1 MASIADF
8 KEEHEPPG
16 WERLKASIRTRISI
30 WIGLAVFV
38 GWMLSHILP
47 KRRRNYA
54 HRSDQ
59 DANRHS
65 GEITLTSKTRQPKS
79 GGGLLSLALE
89 LLGAV
94 AIRLAQRY
102 LKSWNSTL
110 MVRLRNPPELQLSSA
125 GLPIKAASKG
135 YGYLSNQRS
144 ETSPEKV
151 ESEKPYQK
159 GILALFKNT
168 AREWIQDKCPQLGA
182 ALAYFTVF
190 SLAPLVLVL
199 LAIFGLI
206 FGGSDQARQKIT
218 EQLQYLIDPSGIKV
232 IQDIAANAAKPQAG
246 ILATTIGVV
255 LALFGAS
262 GVFGQLQEALNTIWG
277 VKPKPG
283 GGLMGFIRTR
293 FLSFAM
299 VGGVCFLLLVSL
311 TVETLLRGLNAYLKN
326 VMPGGDIV
334 AFALFLIF
342 DLAVIILLFA
352 MIFRYLPD
360 AKVAWRDVWI
370 GATLTAVLF
379 ALGKFVLGLYL
390 GSGAAGSAYGAASSL
405 ITLLLWIYYAAQI
418 LLFGAEFT
426 QVYAN
431 TYGARVEPQ
440 EHAVKVEITEKV
452 VSPSPPGGSGGKS
465 KGYN

>member
-1 MASIADF
+1 MATRADF
-8 KEEHEPPG
+8 KEGHQPPV
-16 WERLKASIRTRISI
+16 WERLQASVRTRISV
-30 WIGLAVFV
+30 WIGLAAFV
-38 GWMLSHILP
+38 GWVLAHILP
-47 KRRRNYA
+47 MRRRNYA

-65 GEITLTSKTRQPKS
+65 GEITLVSKARQPKS
-79 GGGLLSLALE
+79 GGALLSLALE

-94 AIRLAQRY
+94 AIRLAQRC
-102 LKSWNSTL
+102 LKSWSSTF
-110 MVRLRNPPELQLSSA
+110 MVRLQNPPELQLSSA
-125 GLPIKAASKG
+125 GLFRKPAPKD
-135 YGYLSNQRS
+135 YGYLSDHRS
-144 ETSPEKV
+144 EISPEKV
-151 ESEKPYQK
+151 ESEKTYQK
-159 GILALFKNT
+159 SIVVLFTNT
-168 AREWIQDKCPQLGA
+168 ASEWIQDKCPQLGA

-199 LAIFGLI
+199 LAVFGLI

-246 ILATTIGVV
+246 AIATTIGVV

-283 GGLMGFIRTR
+283 GGLMGFVRTR

-311 TVETLLRGLNAYLKN
+311 TIETVLRAFSAYLKN
-326 VMPGGDIV
+326 LLPGGDIV
-334 AFALFLIF
+334 AFVLFLIF

-360 AKVAWRDVWI
+360 AKVAWRDVWV
-370 GATLTAVLF
+370 GATLTAILF
-379 ALGKFVLGLYL
+379 ALGKCVLGLYL

-426 QVYAN
+426 QIYAN
-431 TYGARVEPQ
+431 TYGTRVEPQ
-440 EHAVKVEITEKV
+440 EHAVTVEITEKV
-452 VSPSPPGGSGGKS
+452 VGPSHPGGSGGKS
-465 KGYN
+465 

>member
-1 MASIADF
+1 
-8 KEEHEPPG
+8 
-16 WERLKASIRTRISI
+16 
-30 WIGLAVFV
+30 
-38 GWMLSHILP
+38 
-47 KRRRNYA
+47 
-54 HRSDQ
+54 
-59 DANRHS
+59 
-65 GEITLTSKTRQPKS
+65 
-79 GGGLLSLALE
+79 LSLALE

-94 AIRLAQRY
+94 AIRLGQRY
-102 LKSWNSTL
+102 IKSWSSALT
-110 MVRLRNPPELQLSSA
+110 VRLKNPPDPQLSSA
-125 GLPIKAASKG
+125 VLPRKAAPKDFNN
-135 YGYLSNQRS
+135 LAEHRA
-144 ETSPEKV
+144 ETSPGKA
-151 ESEKPYQK
+151 ESEKLYQK
-159 GILALFKNT
+159 GIVALFKNT
-168 AREWIQDKCPQLGA
+168 ASEWIQDKCPQLGA

-199 LAIFGLI
+199 LAVFGLI

-218 EQLQYLIDPSGIKV
+218 EQLQYLVDPSGIKV
-232 IQDIAANAAKPQAG
+232 IQDIATNASKSHAG

-255 LALFGAS
+255 VALFGAS
-262 GVFGQLQEALNTIWG
+262 GVFGQLQDALNTIWG

-283 GGLMGFIRTR
+283 GGIMGFIRTR

-311 TVETLLRGLNAYLKN
+311 TIETVLRGFSVYLRN

-334 AFALFLIF
+334 ALALFLIF
-342 DLAVIILLFA
+342 DLAIIILLFA

-360 AKVAWRDVWI
+360 AKIAWRDVWV

-379 ALGKFVLGLYL
+379 ALGKLVLGLYL

-431 TYGARVEPQ
+431 IYGTRVEPQ
-440 EHAVKVEITEKV
+440 EHAVKIEITEKV
-452 VSPSPPGGSGGKS
+452 VSPLNPR
-465 KGYN
+465 